1 MTDLPDDKDVSLYL
15 PATLSGYRITFAVLA
30 QSNFISLVRKD
41 LLIEWRQKHTL
52 FGVLLYVGSTVF
64 VVYMM
69 NGQPDA
75 KVWNALFWL
84 TQLFVAVNSVAKSF
98 LQEPAN
104 RFRYYYTLVRPATFL
119 LAKMV
124 YSTLLMVLMSLASLV
139 LFSVLLGWPL
149 VQTSLFVLI
158 SMVGSISLSAVFT
171 FLSAIA
177 ARANQNA
184 ALMAI
189 LGFPLVTPLL
199 MILSNLAV
207 KAIAPVYQPGW
218 WSLALVLLLLDALV
232 IVLGV
237 VLFPFLWQE

>member
-1 MTDLPDDKDVSLYL
+1 MGL
-15 PATLSGYRITFAVLA
+15 ATLSGYRITFAVLA